1 MSAPRPAQLV
11 EAERKSA
18 AWVAH
23 RERGSWTL
31 LRAMAF
37 LSVQF
42 GRRASRAIVYGIAL
56 YFFLFA
62 PTARRSSRKYLR
74 LALGRRVTMRD
85 RFRQILNFASTI
97 HDRVYLVNGR
107 FELFEITL
115 SGQNLVTD
123 QLARGRGAL
132 LLGAH
137 IGSFEVLH
145 SLARQRTDV
154 EVAMAMYEDNARKIS
169 SILAA
174 INPSFEADIIRLGHL
189 DAMLHI
195 AERLERG
202 TFVGVLGDR
211 TLGAEL
217 TQTVTVLG
225 ERAELPQGPLRAA
238 AILRCPVIFMAGLY
252 RGANR
257 YHLVFE
263 QVADFSDSEPGTRA
277 GAVHDAVVRYAE
289 MLDKYCRSDPYNW
302 FNFFDFWHA
311 RR

>member
-1 MSAPRPAQLV
+1 MRAPRTAQLL
-11 EAERKSA
+11 EGERKPA

-23 RERGSWTL
+23 RERGNWTL

-37 LSVQF
+37 VSVHC
-42 GRRASRAIVYGIAL
+42 GRRASRPIVYGIAL

-62 PTARRSSRKYLR
+62 PTARRASRKYLN
-74 LALGRRVTMRD
+74 LALGRRATMAD
-85 RFRQILNFASTI
+85 RFRQILSFASTI

-107 FELFEITL
+107 FELFDITI
-115 SGQNLVTD
+115 SGQDLVEE
-123 QLARGRGAL
+123 QLTRGRGAL

-145 SLARQRTDV
+145 SLARLRTEV

-169 SILAA
+169 AILAA

-195 AERLERG
+195 AERLEHG

-211 TLGAEL
+211 TLGGES

-225 ERAELPQGPLRAA
+225 QRAELPQGPMRAA

-263 QVADFSDSEPGTRA
+263 KVADFSDSEAGTRSE
-277 GAVHDAVVRYAE
+277 AVHDAIARYAA

-311 RR
+311 PR